1 MNHHWR
7 HDPTNRRQ
15 HWLRVVERN
24 VGTTKGLVY
33 EVNPNSF
40 SVYGEGFQRNPFAR
54 EFLGVFP
61 TLEEAKDL
69 LVTVTASQ
77 HQNI

>member
-1 MNHHWR
+1 MSYEWIVNSR
-7 HDPTNRRQ
+7 QPRQ
-15 HWLRVVERN
+15 HWLYY
-24 VGTTKGLVY
+24 GTEIRGLVY
-33 EVNPNSF
+33 KLKPNAF

-54 EFLGVFP
+54 EFLGVLP

>member
-1 MNHHWR
+1 MKYLWR
-7 HDPTNRRQ
+7 HDLTNRRQ
-15 HWLRVVERN
+15 HWLHGDN
-24 VGTTKGLVY
+24 ITKVFGLVY
-33 EVNPNSF
+33 EVNPNAF

-54 EFLGVFP
+54 EFLGVLP

>member
-1 MNHHWR
+1 MKYHWR
-7 HDPTNRRQ
+7 HDHRQ
-15 HWLRVVERN
+15 HWLHGDDLIKVF
-24 VGTTKGLVY
+24 GLVY
-33 EVNPNSF
+33 EVKPGAF